1 MKPILEE
8 FRELVGIDCASGKER
23 MLADVLKR
31 KLEALGFT
39 VREDEAGRT
48 FGGDTGNLIAILP
61 GTRKGSVLFC
71 SHMDRVKNGHG
82 IKVREKDGVL
92 YSGGDTILAADDV
105 SGICAILDGVRRTLS
120 SGNPHPRIEI
130 AFTVGEEAGLFGGK
144 ALDLSVFQ
152 SSCCF
157 VLDSPGLLG
166 RLVNGA
172 PGHVRFAIHV
182 KGKPAHAAAC
192 PWKGANALSGVQLM
206 FHAVDMMRLHFKD
219 YSRVHGIITE
229 GGVAHNTITDEAKA
243 VFNIRSLEYDYMMEM
258 VDAIRSL
265 LSIGQPVTI
274 EGLGTFHTS
283 LTSPGFE
290 RPEQVTPGKVS
301 VSRVYFVACPEFS
314 REVKKMKCMRIP
326 FNLYMPE
333 EMLTKEMKKADR
345 EQEREEYDR
354 MVAPEIDE
362 EVQE

>member
-157 VLDSPGLLG
+157 VLDSPGQWG
-166 RLVNGA
+166 PRS
-172 PGHVRFAIHV
+172 
-182 KGKPAHAAAC
+182 C
-192 PWKGANALSGVQLM
+192 PFCHPRQRKTGPC
-206 FHAVDMMRLHFKD
+206 R
-219 YSRVHGIITE
+219 
-229 GGVAHNTITDEAKA
+229 
-243 VFNIRSLEYDYMMEM
+243 
-258 VDAIRSL
+258 
-265 LSIGQPVTI
+265 
-274 EGLGTFHTS
+274 
-283 LTSPGFE
+283 
-290 RPEQVTPGKVS
+290 
-301 VSRVYFVACPEFS
+301 
-314 REVKKMKCMRIP
+314 
-326 FNLYMPE
+326 
-333 EMLTKEMKKADR
+333 
-345 EQEREEYDR
+345 
-354 MVAPEIDE
+354 
-362 EVQE
+362 

>member
-229 GGVAHNTITDEAKA
+229 GGVAHNL
-243 VFNIRSLEYDYMMEM
+243 SL
-258 VDAIRSL
+258 IH
-265 LSIGQPVTI
+265 I
-274 EGLGTFHTS
+274 
-283 LTSPGFE
+283 
-290 RPEQVTPGKVS
+290 
-301 VSRVYFVACPEFS
+301 
-314 REVKKMKCMRIP
+314 
-326 FNLYMPE
+326 
-333 EMLTKEMKKADR
+333 
-345 EQEREEYDR
+345 
-354 MVAPEIDE
+354 
-362 EVQE
+362 

>member
-144 ALDLSVFQ
+144 ALDLSVF
-152 SSCCF
+152 
-157 VLDSPGLLG
+157 
-166 RLVNGA
+166 RA
-172 PGHVRFAIHV
+172 PA
-182 KGKPAHAAAC
+182 
-192 PWKGANALSGVQLM
+192 ALSWTVPVFWGGSSMGPPVMSVLPSTSKENRPM
-206 FHAVDMMRLHFKD
+206 PVMSRKMASMRPIF
-219 YSRVHGIITE
+219 S
-229 GGVAHNTITDEAKA
+229 
-243 VFNIRSLEYDYMMEM
+243 
-258 VDAIRSL
+258 
-265 LSIGQPVTI
+265 VTFWI
-274 EGLGTFHTS
+274 
-283 LTSPGFE
+283 P
-290 RPEQVTPGKVS
+290 
-301 VSRVYFVACPEFS
+301 CP
-314 REVKKMKCMRIP
+314 MG
-326 FNLYMPE
+326 
-333 EMLTKEMKKADR
+333 A
-345 EQEREEYDR
+345 
-354 MVAPEIDE
+354 
-362 EVQE
+362 